1 MFWRL
6 AHSELLT
13 TRFNK
18 MTREKFIKKWLGNKD
33 YQYTEQ
39 NRDLMRDDLDEVIN
53 QALHKTDVSG
63 SYIRIE
69 IVDYFGTKKV
79 IEVKPYFDK
88 QQLTEI
94 EFLNAIRLLEEEKNK
109 ATYAFV

>member
-1 MFWRL
+1 MTKQEISDLFDRYEDGYQAWRG
-6 AHSELLT
+6 
-13 TRFNK
+13 NGV
-18 MTREKFIKKWLGNKD
+18 MTKGAFIEAV
-33 YQYTEQ
+33 TE
-39 NRDLMRDDLDEVIN
+39 
-53 QALHKTDVSG
+53 ALRKTDVSG

-94 EFLNAIRLLEEEKNK
+94 EFLNAIRLLEDEKNK
-109 ATYAFV
+109 ATYAFG

>member
-1 MFWRL
+1 MKANEFLHKKDVAYMNRL
-6 AHSELLT
+6 STPLDFD
-13 TRFNK
+13 R
-18 MTREKFIKKWLGNKD
+18 IVS
-33 YQYTEQ
+33 
-39 NRDLMRDDLDEVIN
+39 LMEEYA
-53 QALHKTDVSG
+53 ALRKTDVSG

-109 ATYAFV
+109 ATYAFG